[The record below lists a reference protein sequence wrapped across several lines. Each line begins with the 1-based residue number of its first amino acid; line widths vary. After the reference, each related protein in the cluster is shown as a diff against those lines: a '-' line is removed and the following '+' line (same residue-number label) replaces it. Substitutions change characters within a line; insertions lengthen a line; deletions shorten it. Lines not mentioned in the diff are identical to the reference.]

1 MTHSLFLRGAAPR
14 PRPLAALAAPRYD
27 AAERMQTNPRQAPP
41 SAETPPHPAW
51 LPRLLGYFIAVGPA
65 ATDMYLPAFPS
76 VEASFHTAPGTAQLT
91 LAAWFAGL
99 AIGQIMQGT
108 LSDRLGR
115 RVPLIVGFAIFA
127 VAMAAGA
134 MAPTLGVLAALRFV
148 GAIGASA
155 GMVISRAVV
164 RDLAEGERGAILMS
178 KLVLV
183 MGVAP
188 ILAPTVG
195 AAFLTF
201 ANWHFIFWFQAV
213 YGASCAFLAW
223 RVLPETLPV
232 ERRIKTGLAQMLT
245 RYGSI
250 IREPIFRTHAIMGGA
265 TTFCMFAYLGGSS
278 PVFIQGFGMTPSGF
292 GLIFGLCSCGLIA
305 GSQINAR
312 LLPRFGLFTMLRVIA
327 RISLAATSVLLVLSF
342 SGVHVLWMIVAPVF
356 VALSCQGFTNG
367 NVTAGALTRHAAHA
381 GSASALMGVFQFA
394 LGASSGLLVGLLT
407 DGSPRGMALL
417 MFIGALCAVIADL
430 FRPRP

>member
-1 MTHSLFLRGAAPR
+1 VDMITDPIKTAP
-14 PRPLAALAAPRYD
+14 
-27 AAERMQTNPRQAPP
+27 AAEKDAWPR
-41 SAETPPHPAW
+41 W

-76 VEASFHTAPGTAQLT
+76 VEATFHTAPGTAQLT

-99 AIGQIMQGT
+99 AVGQIMQGT
-108 LSDRLGR
+108 LSDRFGR
-115 RVPLIVGFAIFA
+115 RRPLMAGFTVFAI
-127 VAMAAGA
+127 AMVGGA
-134 MAPTLGVLAALRFV
+134 LAPNLETLAILRFV
-148 GAIGASA
+148 GAMGASA

-178 KLVLV
+178 RLVLV

-188 ILAPTVG
+188 ILAPSVG

-201 ANWHFIFWFQAV
+201 ASWRFIFWFQAV

-223 RVLPETLPV
+223 RILPETLPE
-232 ERRIKTGLAQMLT
+232 ERRINVGVAQIIT

-250 IREPIFRTHAIMGGA
+250 LREPVFRAHAIMGGGS
-265 TTFCMFAYLGGSS
+265 TFCMFAYLGGSS
-278 PVFIQGFGMTPSGF
+278 PVFIQGFGLSPSEF

-312 LLPRFGLFTMLRVIA
+312 LLPRLGLSFMLRFISRV
-327 RISLAATSVLLVLSF
+327 SLAATIVLLVLSW

-356 VALSCQGFTNG
+356 LALSCQGFTNG
-367 NVTAGALTRHAAHA
+367 NVTAGALGRHAGHA
-381 GSASALMGVFQFA
+381 GSAAALMGVGQFA
-394 LGASSGLLVGLLT
+394 LGATSGLLVGLLT
-407 DGSPRGMALL
+407 DGTPRGMALL
-417 MFIGALCAVIADL
+417 MVCGSLCAVVADL
-430 FRPRP
+430 FRPRG